1 MKLLTLAKSLDFKT
15 ENDYLYYCIDSYF
28 NGNLSQCK
36 YLFKA
41 MEKKDKKQL
50 IHIVKTNFSENIGIY
65 NFYFNLL

>member
-1 MKLLTLAKSLDFKT
+1 MKLLTLAKNLDFQT

-36 YLFKA
+36 DLFKA

-50 IHIVKTNFSENIGIY
+50 ISLVKANFSENIGIY